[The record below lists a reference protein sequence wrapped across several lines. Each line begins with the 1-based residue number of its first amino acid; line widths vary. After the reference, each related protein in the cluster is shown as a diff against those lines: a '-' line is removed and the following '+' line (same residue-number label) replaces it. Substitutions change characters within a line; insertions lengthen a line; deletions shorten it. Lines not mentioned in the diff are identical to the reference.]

1 MIKVI
6 DSMTLDTN
14 KLRDLAGSL
23 AQVTSYCLKLKPV
36 LESLSKPVVQGQVI
50 PDMKW
55 RTEGGV
61 SVLEQDLL
69 QLQVALNDARR
80 RVGPAIKF
88 SVNKIMAVRIDPNN
102 L

>member
-1 MIKVI
+1 MVKVKVI
-6 DSMTLDTN
+6 NSMILKTD

-23 AQVTSYCLKLKPV
+23 KLVSSYCLKLTFL
-36 LESLSKPVVQGQVI
+36 LESLSRPAVQGQVI

-80 RVGPAIKF
+80 RVGPAIKALKK
-88 SVNKIMAVRIDPNN
+88 S
-102 L
+102 LQ